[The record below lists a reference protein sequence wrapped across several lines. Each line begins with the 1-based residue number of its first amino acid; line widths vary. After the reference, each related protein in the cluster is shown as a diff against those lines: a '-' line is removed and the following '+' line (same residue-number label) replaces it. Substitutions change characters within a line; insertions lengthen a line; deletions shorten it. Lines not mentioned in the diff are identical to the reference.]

1 MPARM
6 LLESLTL
13 TFEGQSELL
22 LPTTGYHPFRL
33 CAESHDITPSG
44 EPVELTN
51 EGLEDIDESCTWNVV
66 FSIPIPGWLPAS
78 SKFGDELNGGQAGV
92 AYTLYASAKFAV
104 IDDSAST
111 RSFFSFANL
120 CSAFTSR
127 SRTVNAPRRDIS
139 ITRVV
144 EVPGVGAGSPQNSL
158 FRQVA
163 YTATPLAHCAP
174 EDRDETCI
182 PVDVLEKIR
191 FRAEIPEHVAMD
203 EESSLPFTLKFSAEG
218 MSEDMCSRFQIIG
231 FTADIQQTEKY
242 R

>member
-1 MPARM
+1 M

-22 LPTTGYHPFRL
+22 VPTTGYHPFRL

-51 EGLEDIDESCTWNVV
+51 EGLEDMDQPCTWNAV

-78 SKFGDELNGGQAGV
+78 AQFGDELNGAQAGI
-92 AYTLYASAKFAV
+92 AYTLYASAKFV
-104 IDDSAST
+104 VMDDSAST

-127 SRTVNAPRRDIS
+127 LRTVNAPRRDITV
-139 ITRVV
+139 TRVV
-144 EVPGVGAGSPQNSL
+144 EVPSSCADSLQDSL
-158 FRQVA
+158 FNRIA

-174 EDRDETCI
+174 EGRNDETCI
-182 PVDVLEKIR
+182 PLDVLEKIR
-191 FRAEIPEHVAMD
+191 FRAEVPEHAAID

-218 MSEDMCSRFQIIG
+218 MSEDMCSRFQITG
-231 FTADIQQTEKY
+231 FTADIEQTERY